1 MEMLRIFDGHNDT
14 LTKLYSMGEKGQ
26 NAFFDGTPDRQ
37 LDLPKARK
45 GGMAGGLFGIFTP
58 PPKTSDEKA
67 NYSPRSTEEMSKTI
81 LDHTYASVYTGAV
94 IDLAHDLEK
103 HSNNQVKIVRNY
115 SQLENAIQSNILA
128 MVIHFEG
135 AEAIKEDLSDLE
147 GYYHRGL
154 RSLGLVWS
162 RPNAF
167 AEGVPF
173 KYPHSP
179 DTGPGL
185 ADAGKRLIS
194 ACNELG
200 IIIDLA
206 HLNEKGFFDVASI
219 SRHSLVVSHS
229 GAHALCPSTR
239 NLTDAQIDA
248 VGASGGTIGVVFA
261 PFIIDYKTLPD
272 GTQDNSAPIDRIVE
286 HIDYIAGRIG
296 VDHVSLGSDFDGAK
310 MPQDLPDASHLQ
322 KLIDMLSQRG
332 YTKSDIEKIA
342 YRNWLRVIK
351 TTWQDHTQ

>member
-1 MEMLRIFDGHNDT
+1 MEMMRIFDGHNDT
-14 LTKLYSMGEKGQ
+14 LTKLYSMGNTGQ
-26 NAFFDGTPDRQ
+26 DAFFDGTSDRQ

-67 NYSPRSTEEMSKTI
+67 NNPYHGVEEMSKTV
-81 LDHTYASVYTGAV
+81 LDQTYASVYTGAV
-94 IDLAHDLEK
+94 IDFAHDLEK
-103 HSNNQVKIVRNY
+103 HSNGTVEIVRNY
-115 SQLENAIQSNILA
+115 VQLENAIQSDVLA

-135 AEAIKEDLSDLE
+135 AEAIKKDLSDLE
-147 GYYHRGL
+147 SYYDRGL

-162 RPNAF
+162 RPNVF

-185 ADAGKRLIS
+185 TDTGKRLIS
-194 ACNELG
+194 ACNKLG

-206 HLNEKGFFDVASI
+206 HLNEKGFFDVAKL

-248 VGASGGTIGVVFA
+248 IGASGGTIGVVFA
-261 PFIIDYKTLPD
+261 PFIIDYKTNSD
-272 GTQDNSAPIDRIVE
+272 GTQDNSTSASRIVE

-296 VDHVSLGSDFDGAK
+296 IDHVSLGSDFDGAR

-322 KLIDMLSQRG
+322 KLIDILSRHG

-351 TTWQDHTQ
+351 TTWKEHP